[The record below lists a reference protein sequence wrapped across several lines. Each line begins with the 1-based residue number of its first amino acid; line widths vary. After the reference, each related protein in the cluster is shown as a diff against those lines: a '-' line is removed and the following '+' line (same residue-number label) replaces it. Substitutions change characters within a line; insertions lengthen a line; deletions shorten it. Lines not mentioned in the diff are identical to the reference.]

1 MSRRIRTIWLVA
13 LLVLAPFSIGCGGAE
28 EPAAA
33 PVAEEPAADPQP
45 EPEPEPTPVEEPQ
58 PEEPQEPQLVGDII
72 ISDDGFDWTT
82 TTAENANYTWF
93 ARVTNDTTA
102 TLRITLEF
110 KFLDE
115 NDAVVRS
122 ETKSVL
128 IAPAASKRVTGTGTF
143 VWDDA
148 NRVVASVAEY
158 EYEIIS

>member
-45 EPEPEPTPVEEPQ
+45 EPEPMPVEEPQ

-82 TTAENANYTWF
+82 TTADNANYRWF

-115 NDAVVRS
+115 DDAVVRT
-122 ETKSVL
+122 ETRSIE
-128 IAPAASKRVTGTGTF
+128 IAPAESRRVTGTGTF
-143 VWDDA
+143 VWNDA